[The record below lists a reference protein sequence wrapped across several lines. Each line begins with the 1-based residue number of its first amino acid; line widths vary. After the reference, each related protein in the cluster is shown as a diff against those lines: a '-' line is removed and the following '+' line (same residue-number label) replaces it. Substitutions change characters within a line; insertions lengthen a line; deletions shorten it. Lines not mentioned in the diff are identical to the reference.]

1 MRTIS
6 VQTNIETMTRIPG
19 LASLG
24 HNKDHLMLPARRVVT
39 REIRVGRSTPDFFNF
54 FGKWGERGI
63 PDSPFPGESEIRV
76 PPGLVLWEA

>member
-1 MRTIS
+1 
-6 VQTNIETMTRIPG
+6 
-19 LASLG
+19 
-24 HNKDHLMLPARRVVT
+24 MLPARHVVT